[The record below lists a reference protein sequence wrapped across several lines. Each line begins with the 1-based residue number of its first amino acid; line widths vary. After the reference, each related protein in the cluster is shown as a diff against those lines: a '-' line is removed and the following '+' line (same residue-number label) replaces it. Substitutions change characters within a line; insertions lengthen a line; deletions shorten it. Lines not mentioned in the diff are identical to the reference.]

1 MKKIDYLMFLFVFL
15 GGLLIGYLGCGLT
28 TKTVE
33 ETKYI
38 KGDAVS
44 GAVNVEQLSPIKE
57 ETPENTVLPVKVVE
71 DAKTKAQIQIV
82 DTAAIIAEYEKK
94 RTYNT
99 ILFDDKKL
107 GKLELYP
114 TVQYNK
120 LSGMDYNFTPVIQQ
134 KIIYKEKIFQPF
146 VSGSYSTLNYIGIGG
161 GVFYHNLG
169 LEYQYQKSLG
179 NQSNG
184 HLFGLKYKF

>member
-1 MKKIDYLMFLFVFL
+1 MKKIEYLMFLFVFL
-15 GGLLIGYLGCGLT
+15 GGFLIGYLGHGLT

-38 KGDAVS
+38 KGDTVS
-44 GAVNVEQLSPIKE
+44 GSVSMEQLSPIKE
-57 ETPENTVLPVKVVE
+57 ETPVIPLLPVKVIE
-71 DAKTKAQIQIV
+71 DTETKTQKQIV

-94 RTYNT
+94 RTYNA

-114 TVQYNK
+114 TIQYNK
-120 LSGMDYNFTPVIQQ
+120 LSGIDYNFTPIIQQ
-134 KIIYKEKIFQPF
+134 KTIYKERIFQPF

-169 LEYQYQKSLG
+169 LEYQYQKSLA